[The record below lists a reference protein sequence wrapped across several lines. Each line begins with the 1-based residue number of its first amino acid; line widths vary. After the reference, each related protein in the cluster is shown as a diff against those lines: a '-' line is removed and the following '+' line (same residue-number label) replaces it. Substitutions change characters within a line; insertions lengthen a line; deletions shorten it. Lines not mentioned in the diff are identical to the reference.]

1 MKNIIYALFI
11 ISFNAMGGYLNEPS
25 LDSSNKLYDY
35 NGLPSLDSSNKLY
48 NYNGQPS
55 LDSSYKLNN
64 NPPAV
69 RYAPEPET
77 SNGPRG
83 YSKPRGT
90 QDRYKTDRW

>member
-1 MKNIIYALFI
+1 MKKIIYVLFI
-11 ISFNAMGGYLNEPS
+11 LSFNAMGDYLYEPS

-55 LDSSYKLNN
+55 LDSSNKLFSD
-64 NPPAV
+64 PPSLKYE
-69 RYAPEPET
+69 RQRQNT
-77 SNGPRG
+77 NG
-83 YSKPRGT
+83 PRGT